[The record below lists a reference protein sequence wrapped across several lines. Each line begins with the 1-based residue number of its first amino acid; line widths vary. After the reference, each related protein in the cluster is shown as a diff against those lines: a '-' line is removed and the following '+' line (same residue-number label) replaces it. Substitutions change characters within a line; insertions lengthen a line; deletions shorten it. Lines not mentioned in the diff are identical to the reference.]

1 MTQEKLL
8 QRLEADA
15 ESYRR
20 GREHVAALAAEHNAD
35 LHRWAV
41 RRGRRQRAAA
51 LAAAATLVAASFLVP
66 HRSDTFVSGDL
77 QCCTAQACSRITV
90 IMATI

>member
-15 ESYRR
+15 ENYRH

-51 LAAAATLVAASFLVP
+51 LAAAMTLVVAAFLVP
-66 HRSDTFVSGDL
+66 HRSDTFVSGNL
-77 QCCTAQACSRITV
+77 QCCTTDACTRVDILMAQI
-90 IMATI
+90 

>member
-1 MTQEKLL
+1 MTEQEII

-15 ESYRR
+15 ASYRR

-77 QCCTAQACSRITV
+77 QCCTAQACSCINV

>member
-66 HRSDTFVSGDL
+66 HRSDTFVSGNL
-77 QCCTAQACSRITV
+77 QCCTSEAWAQV
-90 IMATI
+90 NLMMAKI

>member
-66 HRSDTFVSGDL
+66 HRSDTFVSGNL
-77 QCCTAQACSRITV
+77 QCCTSEACAQV
-90 IMATI
+90 NLMMAKI